1 MNQKSRRNIQKLQR
15 TPFVTYGLLALTII
29 MFLLMTVNGGSQN
42 IFTLVYFGAK
52 SNPAIVA
59 GEWWRLITPMFL
71 HIGFTHILF
80 NGLIVYFLGSQLE
93 MILGHFRYF
102 LLYILSGILG
112 NAASF
117 AFNFSISAGASTAVF
132 GLFASTIVLG
142 KLYPNQTGIQ
152 QLSRNYIALIIINIL
167 FGLFNS
173 SIDNAGHI
181 GGLVGGYLVMYLLS
195 APNVRNNPTKQR
207 IMYGGLFIL
216 ILLLLIGIGYFRTI
230 RMFY

>member
-1 MNQKSRRNIQKLQR
+1 MNQHSRRNLQKLKR

-29 MFLLMTVNGGSQN
+29 MFLLMTINGGSQN
-42 IFTLVYFGAK
+42 IFTLIYFGAK
-52 SNPAIVA
+52 NNLAIVA

-80 NGLIVYFLGSQLE
+80 NGLIVYFLGAQLE
-93 MILGHFRYF
+93 MIIGHSKYF

-142 KLYPNQTGIQ
+142 KLYPNQMGIQ
-152 QLSRNYIALIIINIL
+152 QLSRNYIFLIIMNIV

-173 SIDNAGHI
+173 TIDNAGHI
-181 GGLVGGYLVMYLLS
+181 GGLVGGYLLMYALS
-195 APNVRNNPTKQR
+195 APNVRNNPKRQR
-207 IMYGGLFIL
+207 LMYGVLYVVILL
-216 ILLLLIGIGYFRTI
+216 ILVGVGFFRTVGL
-230 RMFY
+230 RY

>member
-29 MFLLMTVNGGSQN
+29 MFLLMTVNGVSQN
-42 IFTLVYFGAK
+42 ILTLIYFGAK

-93 MILGHFRYF
+93 MIIGHFRYF
-102 LLYILSGILG
+102 LLYLLSGILG

-142 KLYPNQTGIQ
+142 KLQ
-152 QLSRNYIALIIINIL
+152 
-167 FGLFNS
+167 
-173 SIDNAGHI
+173 H
-181 GGLVGGYLVMYLLS
+181 
-195 APNVRNNPTKQR
+195 
-207 IMYGGLFIL
+207 
-216 ILLLLIGIGYFRTI
+216 
-230 RMFY
+230 FYDIKENK

>member
-1 MNQKSRRNIQKLQR
+1 I
-15 TPFVTYGLLALTII
+15 
-29 MFLLMTVNGGSQN
+29 
-42 IFTLVYFGAK
+42 TLIYFGAK

-93 MILGHFRYF
+93 MIIGHFRYF
-102 LLYILSGILG
+102 LLYLLSGILG

-142 KLYPNQTGIQ
+142 KLYPNQ
-152 QLSRNYIALIIINIL
+152 R
-167 FGLFNS
+167 
-173 SIDNAGHI
+173 
-181 GGLVGGYLVMYLLS
+181 
-195 APNVRNNPTKQR
+195 
-207 IMYGGLFIL
+207 
-216 ILLLLIGIGYFRTI
+216 
-230 RMFY
+230 